1 MDSSEQLIQAIA
13 WRQWKVVAY
22 TGKRR
27 DVVLGE
33 SFVLADTEEKAM
45 ELGKTALR
53 LIGIRGQF
61 RVQALRYF
69 PWRDWRFAG
78 FIQRTEV
85 ASIEA

>member
-1 MDSSEQLIQAIA
+1 MSETERPDKVTT
-13 WRQWKVVAY
+13 WRQWRVVAY

-78 FIQRTEV
+78 FIQRV
-85 ASIEA
+85 